1 VASSASPRHSND
13 SDARRAAGRNPQP
26 RTDGLCLQP
35 LLRHPGRDV
44 LGALPH
50 FRGRQSFTPRNI
62 VLPVIASG
70 IKWGI
75 TQAAWLEAN
84 RVLSI
89 VVAFP
94 IVSSLPGMV
103 ALAWGMLCFGE
114 LQRARI
120 RRFAAARLLVRLA
133 GVLLIAFSNRKL
145 SG

>member
-1 VASSASPRHSND
+1 M
-13 SDARRAAGRNPQP
+13 
-26 RTDGLCLQP
+26 
-35 LLRHPGRDV
+35 
-44 LGALPH
+44 
-50 FRGRQSFTPRNI
+50 RNI

-70 IKWGI
+70 ITWGI

-114 LQRARI
+114 LQRARS
-120 RRFAAARLLVRLA
+120 RRFAAARLLVRMA